1 MSDYLKECA
10 KQLAEL
16 TPPPNTPLVGV
27 SDFPD
32 DEIRKLGDKIAS
44 LDYKRLAVLA
54 KYLESIGVMNE

>member
-1 MSDYLKECA
+1 MSSET
-10 KQLAEL
+10 EL
-16 TPPPNTPLVGV
+16 MTLEAMVPPPRKPLVGL

-32 DEIRKLGDKIAS
+32 DELRKLGDKIAS